1 MQQACLSADA
11 MVKGER
17 EANRLNGEEGV
28 MDRVENEG
36 KEGRRELWL
45 GGGEKRGV
53 PRGRKIF

>member
-1 MQQACLSADA
+1 

-45 GGGEKRGV
+45 EGKKRGV
-53 PRGRKIF
+53 SRGRKIF